1 MPSWT
6 QARSLYRTD
15 LSVFVLRSV
24 LVTNI
29 VISGLIWR
37 GAPHQVMLGLAEDK
51 FAAYTSY
58 AMVSELTRK
67 LLGTKLGRE
76 LIKRDISAQQL
87 VMSYMALCEVV
98 SPALP
103 AQPICRDPDDDA
115 VLACAKAASADLIV
129 SGDQDLLVLQAF
141 EGIQIVTVAQ
151 ALERLRV

>member
-1 MPSWT
+1 ML
-6 QARSLYRTD
+6 RI
-15 LSVFVLRSV
+15 VLG
-24 LVTNI
+24 TNI

-37 GAPHQVMLGLAEDK
+37 GAPHQVMLALSDDK
-51 FAAYTSY
+51 FTAYTSY
-58 AMVSELTRK
+58 SMVSELTRK

-87 VMSYMALCEVV
+87 VMSYTALCEIV
-98 SPALP
+98 SPVPL

-115 VLACAKAASADLIV
+115 VLACAKAANADLIV
-129 SGDQDLLVLQAF
+129 SGNQDPLVLQAF

>member
-1 MPSWT
+1 ML
-6 QARSLYRTD
+6 RI
-15 LSVFVLRSV
+15 VLD
-24 LVTNI
+24 TNI

-37 GAPHQVMLGLAEDK
+37 GAPHQVMLALSDDK
-51 FAAYTSY
+51 FTAYTSY
-58 AMVSELTRK
+58 SMVSELTRK

-87 VMSYMALCEVV
+87 VMSYTALCEIV
-98 SPALP
+98 SPVPL

-115 VLACAKAASADLIV
+115 VLACAKAANADLII